1 MRLPWTGR
9 RDAADRALDEEIRAH
24 LAMAVADRIAR
35 GESPD
40 AALATARR
48 EFGNVGHVK
57 EITRE
62 AWGGVWLDRLDQ
74 DLRYALRSLR
84 RAPVFATVAVLTLA
98 LGIGAN
104 TAMFTLVRGILLR
117 PLPFRDPDALYLV
130 SHVPD
135 RAKSFAGPS
144 MVDRE
149 YLDYRRLT
157 KAFESTTS
165 YNAYP
170 ATLIGAREPLRVST
184 AGVTPTFFRTLG
196 VEPRL
201 GRAFIDGDE
210 ASDAPVV
217 ILGAQ
222 LWRERF
228 GADTA
233 IIGRSVTVEGYRKTV
248 IGVMPDGFEFP
259 QHAQLWVPLAIQIGP
274 RGFRLQPVIGRL
286 APRATW
292 AQAVGEL
299 QAFVENEQRGQPIE
313 RMEHATPAVIPLRE
327 AMIGDVRMS
336 LLMFAAAVG
345 LVLLIACANVS
356 NLMLMRS
363 TTRRHELAI
372 RAALGAG
379 RGRLVRQLLTEGL
392 VVALAGGAIGLA
404 IARGGVALLLSVA
417 PPDLLPRAGEI
428 HIDLVVLLVTAF
440 TCIAAGLI
448 SGAAPAITSAR
459 RDVRDALG
467 DVGRTTAR
475 APLRALFVTAEAAL
489 ALMLLIAAGLVMRSF
504 TRLRSVEL
512 GFSPDHLM
520 TVTLDFPVTQYK
532 TAELLHDVQRRL
544 SAQIA
549 AIPGVR
555 SAAAVNW
562 LPLTTTTVM
571 GGFALEDGR
580 SLPPDYTVLKPCVTP
595 EYFSVMSIRVREG
608 RGFLPSDGP
617 TSGRVVVVSQSVARR
632 FWPGESAIGKH
643 ITMSDK
649 PKPSDW
655 MTIVGVVDD
664 VVQGGQAEPRSEAI
678 YQALAQV
685 DQVFWVNHLTFVAR
699 EDTDP
704 SSVAAAMRVAVRAID
719 PQQPI
724 ESIMTMESRL
734 SATVAEPRFRS
745 LLLVVFS
752 SLALVLAAIGIYG
765 VLAYGVAE
773 RTREMGIRIAL
784 GAAPRSVVRLVLAST
799 ARLTIPGLALGIGAS
814 LAATRL
820 LKVFLY
826 QIQPTDPFT
835 FGAATI
841 VLLVAALCA
850 GYGPARRAS
859 RIDPVITMK

>member
-248 IGVMPDGFEFP
+248 IGV
-259 QHAQLWVPLAIQIGP
+259 
-274 RGFRLQPVIGRL
+274 
-286 APRATW
+286 
-292 AQAVGEL
+292 
-299 QAFVENEQRGQPIE
+299 
-313 RMEHATPAVIPLRE
+313 
-327 AMIGDVRMS
+327 
-336 LLMFAAAVG
+336 
-345 LVLLIACANVS
+345 
-356 NLMLMRS
+356 
-363 TTRRHELAI
+363 
-372 RAALGAG
+372 
-379 RGRLVRQLLTEGL
+379 
-392 VVALAGGAIGLA
+392 
-404 IARGGVALLLSVA
+404 
-417 PPDLLPRAGEI
+417 
-428 HIDLVVLLVTAF
+428 
-440 TCIAAGLI
+440 
-448 SGAAPAITSAR
+448 
-459 RDVRDALG
+459 
-467 DVGRTTAR
+467 
-475 APLRALFVTAEAAL
+475 
-489 ALMLLIAAGLVMRSF
+489 
-504 TRLRSVEL
+504 
-512 GFSPDHLM
+512 
-520 TVTLDFPVTQYK
+520 
-532 TAELLHDVQRRL
+532 
-544 SAQIA
+544 
-549 AIPGVR
+549 
-555 SAAAVNW
+555 
-562 LPLTTTTVM
+562 
-571 GGFALEDGR
+571 
-580 SLPPDYTVLKPCVTP
+580 
-595 EYFSVMSIRVREG
+595 
-608 RGFLPSDGP
+608 
-617 TSGRVVVVSQSVARR
+617 
-632 FWPGESAIGKH
+632 
-643 ITMSDK
+643 
-649 PKPSDW
+649 
-655 MTIVGVVDD
+655 
-664 VVQGGQAEPRSEAI
+664 
-678 YQALAQV
+678 
-685 DQVFWVNHLTFVAR
+685 
-699 EDTDP
+699 
-704 SSVAAAMRVAVRAID
+704 
-719 PQQPI
+719 
-724 ESIMTMESRL
+724 
-734 SATVAEPRFRS
+734 
-745 LLLVVFS
+745 
-752 SLALVLAAIGIYG
+752 
-765 VLAYGVAE
+765 
-773 RTREMGIRIAL
+773 
-784 GAAPRSVVRLVLAST
+784 
-799 ARLTIPGLALGIGAS
+799 
-814 LAATRL
+814 
-820 LKVFLY
+820 
-826 QIQPTDPFT
+826 
-835 FGAATI
+835 
-841 VLLVAALCA
+841 
-850 GYGPARRAS
+850 
-859 RIDPVITMK
+859 